1 VAALSHFGEL
11 SIQEQ
16 PISEQV
22 RAARDKF
29 EREVLFKYAEDFPR
43 QIDKIL
49 VLWDAVSRELQ
60 QANPPALPKLPLRL
74 RNERTI
80 SNVLM

>member
-49 VLWDAVSRELQ
+49 VFWDAVSRELL
-60 QANPPALPKLPLRL
+60 QAKPPCSFKDSF
-74 RNERTI
+74 ETEK
-80 SNVLM
+80 